1 MNINVKEQQF
11 RLREA
16 LILDAVNTLLASK
29 GFDAMTM
36 DDVAHTVGIGKP
48 SLYKHF
54 ASKEQ
59 LAAAA
64 MARVLARA
72 LDVARAQPAEA
83 APIDKLR
90 AVLRWALEQH
100 AADAMPLLPST
111 RSSLREALLN
121 YPPYVQRLEELAA
134 ILSAWIEQAQWQGQM
149 VELPAEVVL
158 YTLFARTCDP
168 VLEYLRLGGA
178 FSDAQIVDF
187 LLATTFDGLR
197 WRDMACAR
205 DDSSTTEN

>member
-1 MNINVKEQQF
+1 
-11 RLREA
+11 
-16 LILDAVNTLLASK
+16 
-29 GFDAMTM
+29 MTM
-36 DDVAHTVGIGKP
+36 DDVAHAVGIGKP

-54 ASKEQ
+54 ESKER

-64 MARVLARA
+64 MARVLERA
-72 LDVARAQPAEA
+72 LDVAKAQPAEA
-83 APIDKLR
+83 APIDQLR

-100 AADAMPLLPST
+100 VAGAMPLLPST
-111 RSSLREALLN
+111 RSSLREALMDYL
-121 YPPYVQRLEELAA
+121 PYVERLSEVAA
-134 ILSAWIEQAQWQGQM
+134 LLSAWIEQAQRAGQM
-149 VELPAEVVL
+149 ADLPAEVVL

-197 WRDMACAR
+197 RR
-205 DDSSTTEN
+205 VEPGGSTIPSDQEQGNDHREQA